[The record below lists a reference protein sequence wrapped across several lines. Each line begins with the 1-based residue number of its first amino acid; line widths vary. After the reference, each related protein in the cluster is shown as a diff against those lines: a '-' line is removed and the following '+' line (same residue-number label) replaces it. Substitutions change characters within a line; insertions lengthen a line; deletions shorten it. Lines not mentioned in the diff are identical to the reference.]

1 MLVQMIDGKFKVVV
15 DTELMEFW
23 TLGMFVTLLVNALV

>member
-1 MLVQMIDGKFKVVV
+1 MLVQMLDGKVKVVI

-23 TLGMFVTLLVNALV
+23 TLGMFVTLLVNVLV